1 MTTAESF
8 AAWLLVPVLL
18 ACLRRAR
25 LLALAILPP
34 LALSAAQWLE
44 LIDTSSAHHPIR
56 WLVPITGLSAAMFAA
71 WRYSR
76 TWLDVRGSL
85 RPLEDILESRGSPS
99 LVTLR
104 QMRTDAIA
112 YYLRALVASILVFA
126 SGCADIPALLAW
138 SLPGEWVLVPL
149 QIAVCLVVI
158 GALLAPERWFH
169 GR

>member
-1 MTTAESF
+1 MTPAESL

-18 ACLRRAR
+18 ACLWRAR
-25 LLALAILPP
+25 LLVLAILPP

-44 LIDTSSAHHPIR
+44 LVDTSSAHHPLR
-56 WLVPITGLSAAMFAA
+56 WLVSVTSLSVAMFAA
-71 WRYSR
+71 WRYCR
-76 TWLDVRGSL
+76 TWLDVRNSL

-99 LVTLR
+99 LVVLQ

-112 YYLRALVASILVFA
+112 YYLRALVASVLIFA

-138 SLPGEWVLVPL
+138 GLPGEWVLVPL
-149 QIAVCLVVI
+149 QIAVCLVVA
-158 GALLAPERWFH
+158 GVLLAPERWLY

>member
-1 MTTAESF
+1 MTPAESL

-18 ACLRRAR
+18 ACLWRAR

-34 LALSAAQWLE
+34 LALSAVQWLE
-44 LIDTSSAHHPIR
+44 LVDTSSAPHPLR
-56 WLVPITGLSAAMFAA
+56 WLVPVASLSVAMFAA
-71 WRYSR
+71 YTEARRPRASR
-76 TWLDVRGSL
+76 AVLLAAHAPVAEFGFRWQWYRAKFYDVR
-85 RPLEDILESRGSPS
+85 
-99 LVTLR
+99 
-104 QMRTDAIA
+104 
-112 YYLRALVASILVFA
+112 ALAASILVFA

-158 GALLAPERWFH
+158 GVLVAPERWFH

>member
-1 MTTAESF
+1 MSPAESL

-18 ACLRRAR
+18 ACLWRAR

-44 LIDTSSAHHPIR
+44 LVDTSSAHHPLR
-56 WLVPITGLSAAMFAA
+56 WLVPIASLSVAMFVAA
-71 WRYSR
+71 RAASRMRYVLPWIRRSADQVWHR
-76 TWLDVRGSL
+76 VYTRRREVRFGH
-85 RPLEDILESRGSPS
+85 
-99 LVTLR
+99 TN
-104 QMRTDAIA
+104 A
-112 YYLRALVASILVFA
+112 RALVASILVFA

-158 GALLAPERWFH
+158 GVLVAPERWFH

>member
-1 MTTAESF
+1 MTTAESL

-18 ACLRRAR
+18 ACLWRAR

-34 LALSAAQWLE
+34 LALSIVQWLD
-44 LIDTSSAHHPIR
+44 LVDTSSASHPLR
-56 WLVPITGLSAAMFAA
+56 WLVPIASLSAAMFAA
-71 WRYSR
+71 FTETRKPRASR
-76 TWLDVRGSL
+76 AVLWAARAPVREFGLRWQFYRAKFYDVR
-85 RPLEDILESRGSPS
+85 
-99 LVTLR
+99 T
-104 QMRTDAIA
+104 
-112 YYLRALVASILVFA
+112 LVASVLIFA

-158 GALLAPERWFH
+158 GALVAPERWFY